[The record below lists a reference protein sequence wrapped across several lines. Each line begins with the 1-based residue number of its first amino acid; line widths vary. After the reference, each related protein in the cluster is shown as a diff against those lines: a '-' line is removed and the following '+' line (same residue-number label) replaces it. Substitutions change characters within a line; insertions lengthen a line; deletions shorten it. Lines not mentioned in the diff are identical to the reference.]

1 MRPWFAQA
9 EFTEVEKTC
18 VHKQAAKQN
27 PTATNNYLVL
37 QNPLLSKEPSKSSL
51 LPIKHWE
58 QEAWIREVKDFKGK
72 PGLVAHISHPSTW
85 DWEKGKFQDIIP
97 SSGPFR
103 YQAWMLC
110 INIHGGKTP
119 THIKSNKY
127 CHSVHHMETTS
138 MPFIREGR

>member
-51 LPIKHWE
+51 LPIKH
-58 QEAWIREVKDFKGK
+58 
-72 PGLVAHISHPSTW
+72 
-85 DWEKGKFQDIIP
+85 
-97 SSGPFR
+97 
-103 YQAWMLC
+103 
-110 INIHGGKTP
+110 
-119 THIKSNKY
+119 
-127 CHSVHHMETTS
+127 
-138 MPFIREGR
+138 